1 MSEASGFRVLV
12 VEDEQEMASLIA
24 RGLRREGYPVDI
36 AGDGV
41 SALSATRPEHRLA
54 VLDVQLP
61 GMSGLELS
69 RRLKENDPSIGVIL
83 LTARD
88 SVSDRVRG
96 LDAGADDYLTKPFA
110 IAELAARLRALLRRG
125 ELAPSRTL
133 EYGDVVMHLASQAV
147 EIGEAPVRFSRTEYR
162 LLKVLLESGG
172 SILSRADV
180 LERVWNE
187 SDRAEQNVLDQ
198 YVSYLRRKLDAAG
211 SRVRILTERGVGY
224 RIVGK

>member
-1 MSEASGFRVLV
+1 MNEVSGFRVLV
-12 VEDEQEMASLIA
+12 VEDEEEMAALVA
-24 RGLRREGYPVDI
+24 RGLRREGYLVDI
-36 AGDGV
+36 AGDGMT
-41 SALSATRPEHRLA
+41 ALSINKPEHRLA
-54 VLDVQLP
+54 VLDVQMP

-69 RRLKENDPSIGVIL
+69 RRLKENDPSIGIIL

-96 LDAGADDYLTKPFA
+96 LDAGADDYLPKPFA

-133 EYGDVVMHLASQAV
+133 EYGDIVIHLPSQAV
-147 EIGEAPVRFSRTEYR
+147 EVASVPVKFSRTEYR
-162 LLKVLLESGG
+162 LLKVLLESSGAVV
-172 SILSRADV
+172 SRSDV

-187 SDRAEQNVLDQ
+187 GDRAEQNVLDQ

-224 RIVGK
+224 RVVTK